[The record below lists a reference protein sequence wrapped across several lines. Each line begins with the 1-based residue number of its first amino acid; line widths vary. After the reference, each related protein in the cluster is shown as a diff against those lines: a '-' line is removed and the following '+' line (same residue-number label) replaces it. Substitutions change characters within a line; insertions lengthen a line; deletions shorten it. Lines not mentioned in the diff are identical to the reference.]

1 MERKSTRLWDE
12 LTNFYTSAWIDLP
25 LAAMRQAFGVKG
37 DDLRRVGWRA
47 YDSWIALMNEAT
59 NELYSNRAFAD
70 ASGRA
75 LEAAFTIRH
84 ISDQFATAAS
94 VAFAAPTE
102 PSVVVSDPRLDLEAR
117 EYRPGGRSVTTGRA
131 RNSGAK
137 AA

>member
-12 LTNFYTSAWIDLP
+12 FTNFYTSAWIDLP

-37 DDLRRVGWRA
+37 DDLRRAGWRA

-75 LEAAFTIRH
+75 LEAAFTMRH
-84 ISDQFATAAS
+84 MSDQFAVAAIAAS
-94 VAFAAPTE
+94 PK
-102 PSVVVSDPRLDLEAR
+102 PSVESSSIVSPAESRD
-117 EYRPGGRSVTTGRA
+117 GRRSLAAGRA
-131 RNSGAK
+131 RASMAK

>member
-12 LTNFYTSAWIDLP
+12 FTNFYTSAWIDWP

-37 DDLRRVGWRA
+37 EDLRRVGWRA

-75 LEAAFTIRH
+75 LEAAFTMRH
-84 ISDQFATAAS
+84 MGDQFATAAG
-94 VAFAAPTE
+94 VAFTAPSE
-102 PSVVVSDPRLDLEAR
+102 SSVVVNDPGLDLAAR

>member
-12 LTNFYTSAWIDLP
+12 FTNFYTSAWIDLP
-25 LAAMRQAFGVKG
+25 LAPMRQAFGVKG

-75 LEAAFTIRH
+75 LEAASTIRH